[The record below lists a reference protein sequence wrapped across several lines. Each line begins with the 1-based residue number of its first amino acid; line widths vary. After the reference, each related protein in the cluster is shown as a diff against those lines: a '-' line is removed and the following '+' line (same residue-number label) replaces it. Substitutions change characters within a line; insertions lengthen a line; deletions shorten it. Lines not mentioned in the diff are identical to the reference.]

1 MPARH
6 LRRDLDLQDTAVPG
20 WRAAVMRAVDVVVAF
35 ATLRDADELPARVGA
50 VPVAAPERP
59 PVAAPERPRF
69 VRVAAP
75 ERPGRLRAPERPHP
89 HPHPHRRPLGRPA
102 RTRRP
107 GAVRPAPQACTT
119 PLLTRR
125 HRTRERSVER

>member
-6 LRRDLDLQDTAVPG
+6 LRRDLDPQDTAVPG

-59 PVAAPERPRF
+59 RF
-69 VRVAAP
+69 VRAATP
-75 ERPGRLRAPERPHP
+75 ERPGRFRAPERPHL

>member
-20 WRAAVMRAVDVVVAF
+20 WRAAVMRAVDLVVAF
-35 ATLRDADELPARVGA
+35 ATLRDADELPPRVGA
-50 VPVAAPERP
+50 VR
-59 PVAAPERPRF
+59 AAPERPRF
-69 VRVAAP
+69 VRVAIP
-75 ERPGRLRAPERPHP
+75 ERPGRLHAPER
-89 HPHPHRRPLGRPA
+89 PHPHRRPLGRPS
-102 RTRRP
+102 RTRRS
-107 GAVRPAPQACTT
+107 GAVRAQPQACTT